1 MLRVVFA
8 SVVISSR
15 FSIRQHEEKVML
27 CCELGNKILRT
38 DTVLDQMAEA
48 RKRGSSSFK
57 VTAEKFL
64 LGAIVMT
71 R

>member
-1 MLRVVFA
+1 M
-8 SVVISSR
+8 
-15 FSIRQHEEKVML
+15 M

-48 RKRGSSSFK
+48 RRRGGATFK
-57 VTAEKFL
+57 VTAEKLL

>member
-1 MLRVVFA
+1 
-8 SVVISSR
+8 
-15 FSIRQHEEKVML
+15 ML

-48 RKRGSSSFK
+48 RKRGGSSFK
-57 VTAEKFL
+57 VTAEKLL
-64 LGAIVMT
+64 LGTIVMT

>member
-1 MLRVVFA
+1 M
-8 SVVISSR
+8 IMSSCICLNPLS
-15 FSIRQHEEKVML
+15 SIRQHEEKVMM

-38 DTVLDQMAEA
+38 DTVLDQMGEA
-48 RKRGSSSFK
+48 RKRGGANFK
-57 VTAEKFL
+57 VTAEKLL

>member
-1 MLRVVFA
+1 M
-8 SVVISSR
+8 SSYILHLPSSSH

-38 DTVLDQMAEA
+38 DTVLDQMGEA
-48 RKRGSSSFK
+48 RKRGGANFK
-57 VTAEKFL
+57 VTAEKLL